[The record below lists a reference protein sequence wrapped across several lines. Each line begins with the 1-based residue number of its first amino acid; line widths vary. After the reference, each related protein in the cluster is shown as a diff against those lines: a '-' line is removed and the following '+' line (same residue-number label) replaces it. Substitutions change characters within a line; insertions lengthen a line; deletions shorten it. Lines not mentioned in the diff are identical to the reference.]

1 MDVTGAAAGSFLD
14 LRRELR
20 RGLLAKVLRMAAA
33 AHDELGGEG
42 HFDARGGRRR
52 GMRGEFPFGGFGGRG
67 FGGRGFGG
75 GKKRKRF
82 RHADVRAA
90 VLVLL
95 NEEPAHGYQLIQEI
109 EERSGGV
116 WQPSPGS
123 VYPVLQ
129 QLEDEGLVRID
140 QSDGRKVA
148 SLTEAGRTYVED
160 NRAELEAAW
169 NAVTN
174 DVDDRVLEI
183 RKFFDI
189 YKQIAIA
196 GKQLAH
202 VGTESQLAE
211 ARKVLTDTRRR
222 LYLILAEDS
231 AGDEQDAEDADR
243 I

>member
-1 MDVTGAAAGSFLD
+1 
-14 LRRELR
+14 
-20 RGLLAKVLRMAAA
+20 
-33 AHDELGGEG
+33 
-42 HFDARGGRRR
+42 
-52 GMRGEFPFGGFGGRG
+52 
-67 FGGRGFGG
+67 
-75 GKKRKRF
+75 
-82 RHADVRAA
+82 

-95 NEEPAHGYQLIQEI
+95 DEEPMHGYQLIQEI

-129 QLEDEGLVRID
+129 QLEDEGLIRIE
-140 QSDGRKVA
+140 QNEGRKVA

-169 NAVTN
+169 NAVIH
-174 DVDDRVLEI
+174 DVDERALET
-183 RKFFDI
+183 RKFFDL

-211 ARKVLTDTRRR
+211 ARKVLADTRRR
-222 LYLILAEDS
+222 LYLILAEDVAEDV
-231 AGDEQDAEDADR
+231 AGDEQDAGGPDP